1 MPAYSRPGH
10 AGILPAMHASST
22 PELNAE
28 LAVSVVLFHSPLEHL
43 QALID
48 SLIASL
54 VNAQLSAVGFV
65 CVDHSENPD
74 YAAKCQA
81 LLANYDQ
88 HEAICIRFVTTETNG
103 GYGAGHNRAMA
114 EINSRFHLI
123 LNPDVEINSEAVGQ
137 ALEAFRS
144 HGDLALLAP
153 TGFSSTGEP
162 EFLSKAYPS
171 VWVLGLRAFAPD
183 WMKGWSQSALSRYE
197 MRDTEDGAGPL
208 RAITLASGCCM
219 CVRREVFDD
228 VGGFDEGFFLYF
240 EDYDLSL
247 KMAQRGLVMEH
258 REMRVVHHGGDASKK
273 GWRHVHWFI
282 VGATRF
288 FNRWGWKWFG

>member
-1 MPAYSRPGH
+1 MSAYSQPGH
-10 AGILPAMHASST
+10 AGILPSMHASSAH
-22 PELNAE
+22 ELNAE

-43 QALID
+43 QALVD

-54 VNAQLSAVGFV
+54 VKAQLSAVGFV

-81 LLANYDQ
+81 VLANYDQ
-88 HEAICIRFVTTETNG
+88 HEAICIRFVTAGTNA
-103 GYGAGHNRAMA
+103 GYGAGHNCAMA
-114 EINSRFHLI
+114 EIHSRYHLI
-123 LNPDVEINSEAVGQ
+123 LNPDVEINSAAVGQ
-137 ALEAFRS
+137 ALETFRS

-171 VWVLGLRAFAPD
+171 VWVLGLRAFAPK
-183 WMKGWSQSALSRYE
+183 WMKAMCQSALSRYE
-197 MRDTEDGAGPL
+197 MRDLGGAGLL
-208 RAITLASGCCM
+208 RPVTLASGCCM
-219 CVRREVFDD
+219 WVRRDLFDQ

-247 KMAQRGLVMEH
+247 KMAQHGSVLEH
-258 REMRVVHHGGDASKK
+258 GELRVVHHGGDAARK
-273 GWRHVHWFI
+273 GWRHMRWF
-282 VGATRF
+282 VGGAARF

>member
-1 MPAYSRPGH
+1 MQ
-10 AGILPAMHASST
+10 ASFA
-22 PELNAE
+22 PESVSK

-43 QALID
+43 QALLD
-48 SLIASL
+48 SLIVSL
-54 VNAQLSAVGFV
+54 SNAQLTGVDFI
-65 CVDHSENPD
+65 CVDHSQSAE
-74 YAAKCQA
+74 YADCCQQ
-81 LLANYDQ
+81 LLAGYDQ
-88 HEAICIRFVTTETNG
+88 CETLCIRFLATATNG

-114 EINSRFHLI
+114 GINSRYHLI
-123 LNPDVEINSEAVGQ
+123 LNPDVEITPEAMNQ
-137 ALEAFRS
+137 ALEVVER
-144 HGDLALLAP
+144 HDDLVLLAP
-153 TGFSSTGEP
+153 IGFSPAGKP

-171 VWVLGLRAFAPD
+171 VWVLGLRAFAPG

-219 CVRREVFDD
+219 WVRREVFDD

-282 VGATRF
+282 SGATLF

>member
-1 MPAYSRPGH
+1 MPAYSRPGR
-10 AGILPAMHASST
+10 AGILPPMHASST
-22 PELNAE
+22 PKLNTE

-43 QALID
+43 QAMID

-54 VNAQLSAVGFV
+54 VKAQLSAVGFV

-74 YAAKCQA
+74 YAAKCRA
-81 LLANYDQ
+81 LLAKYDQ
-88 HEAICIRFVTTETNG
+88 REELCMRFVTTETNG

-123 LNPDVEINSEAVGQ
+123 LNPDVEISSEDVGK
-137 ALEAFRS
+137 ALEVFRG

-153 TGFSSTGEP
+153 TGFSATGKA

-183 WMKGWSQSALSRYE
+183 WMRALCQNALSRYE
-197 MRDTEDGAGPL
+197 MRDQQGAGPL
-208 RAITLASGCCM
+208 RPVTLASGCCM
-219 CVRREVFDD
+219 WVRRDVFDQ

-247 KMAQRGLVMEH
+247 KMAQHGSVMQHGELK
-258 REMRVVHHGGDASKK
+258 VVHHGGEAAKK
-273 GWRHVHWFI
+273 GWRHVQWF
-282 VGATRF
+282 VGGATRF

>member
-1 MPAYSRPGH
+1 MPAYSRSGH
-10 AGILPAMHASST
+10 AVILPPMHASST
-22 PELNAE
+22 PKLNPE

-43 QALID
+43 QAMID

-54 VNAQLSAVGFV
+54 VKAQLSAVGFV

-74 YAAKCQA
+74 YAAKCRA
-81 LLANYDQ
+81 LLAKYDQ
-88 HEAICIRFVTTETNG
+88 REELCMRFVTTETNG

-123 LNPDVEINSEAVGQ
+123 LNPDVEISSEAVGK
-137 ALEAFRS
+137 ALEVFRG

-153 TGFSSTGEP
+153 TGFSATGKA

-183 WMKGWSQSALSRYE
+183 WMRALCQNALSRYE
-197 MRDTEDGAGPL
+197 MRDQKGAGPL
-208 RAITLASGCCM
+208 RPVTLASGCCM
-219 CVRREVFDD
+219 WVRRDVFDQ

-247 KMAQRGLVMEH
+247 KMAQHGSVMQHGELK
-258 REMRVVHHGGDASKK
+258 VVHHGGEAAKK
-273 GWRHVHWFI
+273 GWRHVQWF
-282 VGATRF
+282 VGGATRF